1 MPRLT
6 IKYLRMLYFIARIN
20 TKKKGKNSFSR
31 MMTEQ
36 EIELAIKQCM
46 DNGIDIK
53 LKKIK
58 I

>member
-31 MMTEQ
+31 MMTDVEWDLAMAQ
-36 EIELAIKQCM
+36 LKEL
-46 DNGIDIK
+46 NIK
-53 LKKIK
+53 L
-58 I
+58 